1 MIRFFEHA
9 AERRNIRQAPK
20 PQHAWRSSDVSEA
33 VKDLKVT
40 PKQLAQVEQA
50 TSKALD
56 EYFIAM
62 RKLQE
67 EARLDQQRIAA
78 ECEARLL
85 APLTEQQQQ
94 KFRELFGQPLTK
106 SDQAAGL

>member
-1 MIRFFEHA
+1 MKLNFVVVLVIA
-9 AERRNIRQAPK
+9 GALTS
-20 PQHAWRSSDVSEA
+20 RS
-33 VKDLKVT
+33 
-40 PKQLAQVEQA
+40 
-50 TSKALD
+50 